1 MFSLVTHQTQVWI
14 CLKLKFQKSFTLA
27 WNYRMKDQKE
37 AVLNQF
43 MELREAH
50 PKQALKLLMDTYG
63 DAMNGIVGKILIRE
77 DLVEDALQIGFTK
90 IWKNLQE
97 YSPEKSSLF
106 TWLLSIF
113 RNTAID
119 ILRKE
124 NNRKIQAIDSS
135 VYDSINF
142 SVQSNIGDSGL
153 MKKINSLDTK
163 YKDLIELIYLQGYTQ
178 QEVSDEFKIPL
189 GTIKTR
195 ISTAIKLLRNALN
208 LLIIFIIAR

>member
-1 MFSLVTHQTQVWI
+1 
-14 CLKLKFQKSFTLA
+14 
-27 WNYRMKDQKE
+27 MKDQKE
-37 AVLNQF
+37 VVLNQF
-43 MELREAH
+43 IELREAH
-50 PKQALKLLMDTYG
+50 PEKALKLLMDTYG

-77 DLVEDALQIGFTK
+77 DLIEDALQIGFTK
-90 IWKNLQE
+90 IWKNLKE

-124 NNRKIQAIDSS
+124 NNRKIQSIDSS

-142 SVQSNIGDSGL
+142 SVQSNISDSGL
-153 MKKINSLDTK
+153 VQKINSLDTK

-178 QEVSDEFKIPL
+178 QEVSDEFNIPL

-195 ISTAIKLLRNALN
+195 ISTAIKLLRSALN
-208 LLIIFIIAR
+208 LLIIFILAR